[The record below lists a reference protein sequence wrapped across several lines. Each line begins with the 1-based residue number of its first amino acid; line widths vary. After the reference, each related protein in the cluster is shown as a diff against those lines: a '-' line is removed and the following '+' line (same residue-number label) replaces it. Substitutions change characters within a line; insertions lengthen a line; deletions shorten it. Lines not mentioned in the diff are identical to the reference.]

1 MNRKKISL
9 GLLFLAVALVA
20 LPGASASTTYYGD
33 LQSIYG
39 GPAPPTCV
47 ADCHSY
53 PGFVFTP
60 YGNAFAAI
68 QTHRTDPTSA
78 LISIGPPLATITV
91 TPATASLTFPG
102 TQLFTAAT
110 FDPFGNQIN
119 AAVTWT
125 SSNTAA
131 VGTIDSA
138 GLFTAT
144 GAGTTTITATGGG
157 TGSGI
162 ITGTATATVSA
173 PAAVL
178 TTITVTP
185 ATASLTAG
193 GSQTFTAAGFD
204 QSGAP
209 IAISPAVVWSSS
221 DIAVGTIDETTGA
234 FNALAAGTTTI
245 TAKNGTSGTVSGTA
259 TVTVTAASLPVLT
272 TITVTPA
279 RASLAI
285 GGSQTFSAAGFDQ
298 SGAPIAISPAVVW
311 SSSNPA
317 VGTIDATTGLFNAL
331 AAGRTTI
338 TAKNG
343 TSGTVSGTATLT
355 VKRPR
360 HQRK

>member
-9 GLLFLAVALVA
+9 GLLFLTVALVT
-20 LPGASASTTYYGD
+20 LPGASAYSSYYGV

-39 GPAPPTCV
+39 GPTTCQS
-47 ADCHSY
+47 DCH

-60 YGNAFAAI
+60 YGDAFAAI
-68 QTHRTDPTSA
+68 PTHTDVTGGGTSAA

-91 TPATASLTFPG
+91 TPPTASLTFPG

-110 FDPFGNQIN
+110 LDPFGNQIN

-131 VGTIDSA
+131 VGTINSA

-221 DIAVGTIDETTGA
+221 
-234 FNALAAGTTTI
+234 
-245 TAKNGTSGTVSGTA
+245 
-259 TVTVTAASLPVLT
+259 
-272 TITVTPA
+272 
-279 RASLAI
+279 
-285 GGSQTFSAAGFDQ
+285 
-298 SGAPIAISPAVVW
+298 
-311 SSSNPA
+311 NPA

>member
-20 LPGASASTTYYGD
+20 LPGASATSTYYGV

-60 YGNAFAAI
+60 YGDAFSAI
-68 QTHRTDPTSA
+68 PTHSTDPKSA
-78 LISIGPPLATITV
+78 LIAIGPPLATITV
-91 TPATASLTFPG
+91 TPAIASLTFPG
-102 TQLFTAAT
+102 TQLFTAT
-110 FDPFGNQIN
+110 TLDPFGNQIN

-131 VGTIDSA
+131 GTINSA
-138 GLFTAT
+138 GLFTAA

-157 TGSGI
+157 TGSGT

-173 PAAVL
+173 PAGVL

-185 ATASLTAG
+185 ATVSLTTG
-193 GSQTFTAAGFD
+193 KSQTFTAAGFD
-204 QSGAP
+204 QFGAP
-209 IAISPAVVWSSS
+209 IAIIPAVVWSSS
-221 DIAVGTIDETTGA
+221 NTTVGTINATTGV
-234 FNALAAGTTTI
+234 FNALTAGTTTI

-279 RASLAI
+279 RVSLAI
-285 GGSQTFSAAGFDQ
+285 GGNQTFTAAGFDQ
-298 SGAPIAISPAVVW
+298 FGAPITISPAVVW
-311 SSSNPA
+311 ESSNTA
-317 VGTIDATTGLFNAL
+317 VGTIDATTGVFNAL

-343 TSGTVSGTATLT
+343 TSGTVIGTATVS
-355 VKRPR
+355 VKRPP